1 MRVIKYNTG
10 SESEG
15 ECLSIVTT
23 NTCILAID
31 TATRM
36 ASIALYDG
44 ERVHSEETWRS
55 ERNHTVELMPSLVRL
70 LDRQGVS
77 PQGLTGVVV
86 ALGPGSFTGLR
97 IGLSVAKGLALALK
111 VPLVGVPT
119 LDALAYAQAGQDLP
133 LYAVVQ
139 AGRGRVCTALYQREG
154 GRWRRMTD
162 YRITTLADL
171 CQQVEGPTLFCGEME
186 AEGVRFLQENLGQ
199 WAVVASPAFCL
210 RRAGYLA
217 ELGWQR
223 LKRGEADDPATLSP
237 IYLHHPKIGGGN

>member
-1 MRVIKYNTG
+1 VDP
-10 SESEG
+10 
-15 ECLSIVTT
+15 
-23 NTCILAID
+23 CILAID

-44 ERVHSEETWRS
+44 ERVHSEETWHS

-70 LDRQGVS
+70 LDRQRVS
-77 PQGLTGVVV
+77 PQELTGLVV

-111 VPLVGVPT
+111 VPLVGAST
-119 LDALAYAQAGQDLP
+119 LDALAYAQASQDSP

-139 AGRGRVCTALYQREG
+139 AGRGRVCSALYRREG
-154 GRWRRMTD
+154 GQWRRATD

-171 CQQVEGPTLFCGEME
+171 CQQVEGPTLFCGEIE
-186 AEGVRFLQENLGQ
+186 AESVRFLREKLGR
-199 WAVVASPAFCL
+199 WAVMASPASCL

-223 LKRGEADDPATLSP
+223 LKRGEADGPATLSP
-237 IYLHHPKIGGGN
+237 IYLHHPQIGHGSQAE

>member
-1 MRVIKYNTG
+1 MDP
-10 SESEG
+10 S
-15 ECLSIVTT
+15 
-23 NTCILAID
+23 ILAID
-31 TATRM
+31 TATRW

-44 ERVHSEETWRS
+44 EQVHSEETWHS

-70 LDRQGVS
+70 LDRQRVS
-77 PQGLTGVVV
+77 PQELTGVVV

-119 LDALAYAQAGQDLP
+119 LDALAYAQASQDLP
-133 LYAVVQ
+133 LYAVVK

-154 GRWRRMTD
+154 ERWRRATD
-162 YRITTLADL
+162 YRITTLTDL
-171 CQQVEGPTLFCGEME
+171 CQQVEGPTLFCGEMD
-186 AEGVRFLQENLGQ
+186 AEGVQFLREKLGQ
-199 WAVVASPAFCL
+199 WAVMASPASCL

-223 LKRGEADDPATLSP
+223 LKRDEADDPATLSP
-237 IYLHHPKIGGGN
+237 IYLHHPQIDGGP

>member
-1 MRVIKYNTG
+1 MNPR
-10 SESEG
+10 
-15 ECLSIVTT
+15 IV
-23 NTCILAID
+23 AID

-44 ERVHSEETWRS
+44 GRVHSEETWHS
-55 ERNHTVELMPSLVRL
+55 KRNHTVELMPSLVRL

-77 PQGLTGVVV
+77 PQELTGVAV

-119 LDALAYAQAGQDLP
+119 LDALAYAQASQDLP
-133 LYAVVQ
+133 LYAVLQ
-139 AGRGRVCTALYQREG
+139 AGRGRICTALYQREG
-154 GRWRRMTD
+154 ERWRRATD
-162 YRITTLADL
+162 YRITTLTDL
-171 CQQVEGPTLFCGEME
+171 CEQVEGPTLFCGEME
-186 AEGVRFLQENLGQ
+186 AEGVQYLRENLGQ
-199 WAVVASPAFCL
+199 RAVVASPASCL

-237 IYLHHPKIGGGN
+237 IYLHHPKSGRGSQAM